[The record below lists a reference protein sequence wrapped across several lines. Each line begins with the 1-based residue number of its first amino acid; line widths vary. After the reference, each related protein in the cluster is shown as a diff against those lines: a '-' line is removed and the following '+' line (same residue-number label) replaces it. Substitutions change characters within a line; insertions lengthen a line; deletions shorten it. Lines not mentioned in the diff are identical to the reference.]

1 VIRKHLT
8 NQIKPE
14 MEGQETTIAGWIDT
28 KRDLGKIIFLKVR
41 DTQGKVQVT
50 VKKER
55 SSEETFKK
63 AKELT
68 QESVVAITGQIEKTD
83 QTERGV
89 EIKPTEINILN
100 KAETP
105 LPLELEEDVESKLD
119 TRLNQRFIDLRKP
132 EKAAILQIRDSAL
145 TAIKESMEK
154 RKFVE
159 MQTPKIISEGAE
171 GGATLFPV
179 KYFEEDAYLAQSPQL
194 YKQILMAT
202 NLDRMYEIGNYFRA
216 EKTDT
221 IRHTSE
227 FTMWDFEMAFID
239 SQEDVLQVLEETVKE
254 VIEHVKQN
262 AGPYLEELGVE
273 PKIPETPFKRIT
285 YEKARELLKEE
296 GKEIPRGKDL
306 DTEGEKILGE
316 IMKREGNELYYIT
329 EYPSEEKPFYIMRKD
344 EEPYYSHS
352 FDLDYKGIEI
362 TSGGQRE
369 HRPDQL
375 TENIEEQGLN
385 PDDFQ
390 YYMNAFK
397 YGMPPHGGGGTG
409 FDRVIQQMLNLDN
422 IREAIPFP
430 RDLKRLK
437 P

>member
-1 VIRKHLT
+1 MIRKKLSGEI
-8 NQIKPE
+8 NPQ
-14 MEGQETTIAGWIDT
+14 MEGEETTIAGWVDT
-28 KRDLGKIIFLKVR
+28 KRDLGKIIFLKIR
-41 DTQGKVQVT
+41 DTQGKIQVT

-55 SSEETFKK
+55 DSEETFKK
-63 AKELT
+63 AKDVT
-68 QESVVAITGQIEKTD
+68 QESVVAITGEIEKTD
-83 QTERGV
+83 QTETGI

-132 EKAAILQIRDSAL
+132 EKEAILQIRDSAL

-159 MQTPKIISEGAE
+159 MHTPKIISEGAE

-254 VIEHVKQN
+254 VIQHVKEN
-262 AGPYLEELGVE
+262 AKPYLEKLDVNLET
-273 PKIPETPFKRIT
+273 PETPFKRIT

-296 GKEIPRGKDL
+296 GKEIPKGKDL
-306 DTEGEKILGE
+306 DTEAEKMLGD
-316 IMKREGNELYYIT
+316 IMEREGHELYYII

-369 HRPDQL
+369 HRPEQL
-375 TENIEEQGLN
+375 NENIEEQGLN
-385 PDDFQ
+385 PDDFE

-397 YGMPPHGGGGTG
+397 YGMPPHGGAGTG
-409 FDRVIQQMLNLDN
+409 FDRVIQQMLELDN

>member
-1 VIRKHLT
+1 MIRKKFSGE
-8 NQIKPE
+8 IKPE
-14 MEGQETTIAGWIDT
+14 TEGEETTIAGWVDT
-28 KRDLGKIIFLKVR
+28 KRDLGKIIFLKIR
-41 DTQGKVQVT
+41 DNQGKIQVT

-55 SSEETFKK
+55 EPEKIFKK
-63 AKELT
+63 AKEIT
-68 QESVVAITGQIEKTD
+68 QESVVAITGEVKKTD
-83 QTERGV
+83 QTDKGV
-89 EIKPTEINILN
+89 EITPTEINVLN

-119 TRLNQRFIDLRKP
+119 TRLDKRFIDLRKP
-132 EKAAILQIRDSAL
+132 EKGSIFQIRDSTL
-145 TAIKESMEK
+145 TAIRNSMEK
-154 RKFVE
+154 RDFVE
-159 MQTPKIISEGAE
+159 MQTPKIISEGVE
-171 GGATLFPV
+171 GGSTLFPV
-179 KYFEEDAYLAQSPQL
+179 EYFEEEAYLAQSPQL

-202 NLDRMYEIGNYFRA
+202 NLDRIYEIGNYFRA

-221 IRHTSE
+221 TRHTSE
-227 FTMWDFEMAFID
+227 FTSWDFEMAFID
-239 SQEDVLQVLEETVKE
+239 SQEDVLKTLEETMKE
-254 VIEHVKQN
+254 VIQHVKN
-262 AGPYLEELGVE
+262 KTEPYLEELE
-273 PKIPETPFKRIT
+273 IDLKTPETPFKRIK

-306 DTEGEKILGE
+306 DTEAEKILGKVME
-316 IMKREGNELYYIT
+316 REGHELYYIT

-369 HRPDQL
+369 HRPQKL
-375 TENIEEQGLN
+375 IKNIEEQGLN
-385 PDDFQ
+385 PEDFEH
-390 YYMNAFK
+390 YLNAFK
-397 YGMPPHGGGGTG
+397 YGMPPHGGMGTG
-409 FDRVIQQMLNLDN
+409 FDRIIQQMLNLEN